1 MTRPVR
7 VPPGAP
13 VYNRKAARAAE
24 RGCIVM
30 TIEERPVGD
39 VTVLTLKGR
48 LVLDDGDDSLRERVE
63 RLIAAGRV
71 RLLLDMAAVDYV
83 DSAGVGVLVAKYLS
97 VRRRGGD
104 LRFVHLSPRVMHVME
119 IAHLLTIFQ
128 SFDNEQAA
136 LGSFAG

>member
-1 MTRPVR
+1 MARLHTQVSASTERFQGNAAAMQRLVQELR
-7 VPPGAP
+7 DRTA
-13 VYNRKAARAAE
+13 KAALGGPESARTRHAG
-24 RGCIVM
+24 RGKLL
-30 TIEERPVGD
+30 P
-39 VTVLTLKGR
+39 
-48 LVLDDGDDSLRERVE
+48 RERVE

>member
-1 MTRPVR
+1 
-7 VPPGAP
+7 
-13 VYNRKAARAAE
+13 
-24 RGCIVM
+24 M

-128 SFDNEQAA
+128 SFDSEQAA